1 MTLYLAFVLA
11 AAVVLVI
18 PGPTVMLVVGQALA
32 EGRRSALPLV
42 LGVALGDAT
51 ALGCSLAGLGALLA
65 TSATLFGIFKLLG
78 AAYLVWLGVRL
89 WREAGRPM
97 TVQPAV
103 RAGES
108 ARGRSFHALLGHAW
122 VVTALNPKAMAFFVA
137 FLPQFVDHG
146 RPLAGQ
152 LTVLGVTFV
161 VMAAANAAGY
171 ALLASSARNLTR
183 RPELLALGRRLGGG
197 VLVGAG
203 IMTAGMRRAG

>member
-78 AAYLVWLGVRL
+78 AAYLIWLGVRL

-108 ARGRSFHALLGHAW
+108 ARGRSFRALLGHAW
-122 VVTALNPKAMAFFVA
+122 VVTALNPKAMAF
-137 FLPQFVDHG
+137 LPQFVDHG

-152 LTVLGVTFV
+152 LIVLSVTFV